1 MVCGVGVR
9 IHGGLLLSL
18 DDFLE
23 ILNLAMELLYHALL
37 HLEKLV
43 LCSQLFSQ
51 MLLGGIMLVELHLQ
65 LGDLICL
72 LKVLVSETLHFFLSR
87 IMFV

>member
-1 MVCGVGVR
+1 M
-9 IHGGLLLSL
+9 LSL

-51 MLLGGIMLVELHLQ
+51 MLLSGIMLIELHLQ
-65 LGDLICL
+65 LSDLICL